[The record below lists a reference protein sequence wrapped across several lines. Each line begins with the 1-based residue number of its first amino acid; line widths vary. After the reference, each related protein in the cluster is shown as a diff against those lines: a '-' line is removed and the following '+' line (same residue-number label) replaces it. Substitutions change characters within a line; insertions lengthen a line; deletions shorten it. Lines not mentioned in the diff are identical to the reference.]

1 MYSGQFVIGGNE
13 LWVAATLLSL
23 FLSNSVPRNG
33 QEAYIKYPCLW
44 SGLDDFI
51 EQLLC
56 I

>member
-1 MYSGQFVIGGNE
+1 MLAGQFVIAVRG
-13 LWVAATLLSL
+13 
-23 FLSNSVPRNG
+23 SNPVPRNG
-33 QEAYIKYPCLW
+33 QEAHIKYPCLW